1 MSAVRCAVALAAVA
15 LGTAAACGAAVD
27 DAEDDDAPGETVQ
40 VGPVAAT
47 EVVVGDCL
55 DGIVIGAAERRE
67 ITSARVVPCQGGHD
81 FEVYATFGID
91 AAALD
96 LDDSTTYPGR
106 TRVVRAADEGCTRR
120 IAELAEDAGTDTDGY
135 GVLAMWPSETSWEA
149 GDRQVACAVFSRDGG
164 PFEQR
169 QL

>member
-1 MSAVRCAVALAAVA
+1 MTAARCAVALAAVVLGVA
-15 LGTAAACGAAVD
+15 TACGDDDDGTAGAA
-27 DAEDDDAPGETVQ
+27 APEDTVQ

-67 ITSARVVPCQGGHD
+67 ITSARVVPCEGGHD
-81 FEVYATFGID
+81 FEVYATFGMD
-91 AAALD
+91 AAELGV
-96 LDDSTTYPGR
+96 DDPMEYPGR
-106 TRVVRAADEGCTRR
+106 ARVVRAADEGCTHH
-120 IAELAEDAGTDTDGY
+120 ITELLDDPQTY
-135 GVLAMWPSETSWEA
+135 GLLAMWPSETSWA
-149 GDRQVACAVFSRDGG
+149 TGDRQVACAVFSRDGG